1 MATTRRVKAP
11 TASVYTS
18 NDEVDVAIARIAQLQ
33 QQRSTITAVAETRIG
48 KITEDA
54 RVRIS
59 PINDEINE
67 VVKQLSLYAQQHRAV
82 LTNDSKTKTVKFTHG
97 TFRWRFTPLA
107 ITIKGADDVLK
118 RLKTLGL
125 TQFIRT
131 KETIDKEAMARER
144 ALAETVEGVTS
155 GRNEEFVVTPN
166 ETNLEIP
173 VKLKIKQ

>member
-11 TASVYTS
+11 AASLYTS
-18 NDEVDVAIARIAQLQ
+18 NDEVDRAIARIAQLQ
-33 QQRSTITAVAETRIG
+33 QQRSTIAAVAETRIS
-48 KITEDA
+48 KITEDT

-59 PINDEINE
+59 PLNDEINE
-67 VVKQLSLYAQQHRAV
+67 IVKQLSLYAQYHRKA
-82 LTNDSKTKTVKFTHG
+82 LTNDSKTKTVRFAHG
-97 TFRWRFTPLA
+97 TLRWRFTPLA
-107 ITIKGADDVLK
+107 ITIKGMDDVLK
-118 RLKTLGL
+118 RLKVLGL

-155 GRNEEFVVTPN
+155 GRHEEFVVTPN

-173 VKLKIKQ
+173 VKLKTKQ